1 MGIINQQVCDGCGT
15 VIFGRNG
22 NVVTKR
28 SYVQFKG
35 QITTHDVDD
44 KTGWVDHRYLT
55 PFENSDLS
63 FCMEKGGLKL
73 DCLMAYLGQRTII
86 VNNKIEASKRRRA
99 TDEMAGREDDGYG
112 GFTVGTKPYKKY
124 GHKEY

>member
-1 MGIINQQVCDGCGT
+1 MGIINQQVCDGCGI

-22 NVVTKR
+22 NVSTRR

-35 QITTHDVDD
+35 QITTHTVDD

-55 PFENSDLS
+55 PAENSDLS

-73 DCLMAYLGQRTII
+73 DCLAAYIGQRTII
-86 VNNKIEASKRRRA
+86 VNNKIEASKRRQA
-99 TDEMAGREDDGYG
+99 DEELNSGDDS
-112 GFTVGTKPYKKY
+112 GFTVGTKPYRKY
-124 GHKEY
+124 GQKNEY